1 MPLNEK
7 GYLAVTNSSDEKDA
21 HQSQSQSEKSM
32 FDQLSEGNTTM
43 KLNLKKPIS
52 TSTES
57 QEKALLNYYKQNPN
71 NGLNKYDA
79 CRYLGIDHLA
89 ARIKGLRYKGY
100 IFNSTEGIILDLF
113 GIPRRG
119 VKTYFFRGRESTLF
133 DGQIKAMEEGT
144 SHASK

>member
-7 GYLAVTNSSDEKDA
+7 GYLAVTNSSDEKDG
-21 HQSQSQSEKSM
+21 HQSQSQPEKSM

-43 KLNLKKPIS
+43 KLNLEKPIS

-57 QEKALLNYYKQNPN
+57 QENALLNYYKQNPN
-71 NGLNKYDA
+71 AGLNKYAA

-100 IFNSTEGIILDLF
+100 LFYSTEGIILDLF
-113 GIPRRG
+113 GVPRRG
-119 VKTYFFRGRESTLF
+119 VKTYFFKGRTPIVT
-133 DGQIKAMEEGT
+133 DKQITGIEGT
-144 SHASK
+144 GHDPK